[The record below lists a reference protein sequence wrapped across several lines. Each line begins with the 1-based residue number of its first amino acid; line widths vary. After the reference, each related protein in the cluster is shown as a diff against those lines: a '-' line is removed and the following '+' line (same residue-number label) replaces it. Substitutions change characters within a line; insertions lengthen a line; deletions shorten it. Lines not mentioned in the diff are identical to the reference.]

1 MYNEKYLL
9 FSTGG
14 GTTDP
19 LNLDRHEMAVYCA
32 KDFKGM
38 KPASGRSLDLFFVT
52 EKGQEIVT
60 LKIKN
65 GLHSKVMQAISNAI
79 VMGNQSIIPIADV
92 DNNIFINTNIY
103 DVIIKSKDTYVQ
115 TLTNNSK
122 TQLTVPR
129 SNYKKCMVANID
141 GSASVAMTLHLTS
154 QLGSDIT
161 DTGVNVNNGSGYSV
175 TTSSQAIVVDGT
187 TATDDLLLNERVYKS
202 DGTFIGTCTA
212 VDSGTRITFGGG
224 LEVALADDA
233 DLYTGT
239 RYTIFDQIN
248 IPSKSTLKLE
258 QDEISFDNSKFDLY
272 CKSGDSD
279 GQLIFSFMY

>member
-1 MYNEKYLL
+1 MYEEKYLL

-14 GTTDP
+14 GTADP

-38 KPASGRSLDLFFVT
+38 KPASARSLDLFFIT
-52 EKGQEIVT
+52 ERGQEIVT

-115 TLTNNSK
+115 TLTNNSR

-141 GSASVAMTLHLTS
+141 GTDTVRLTLELHDGSTYSKLVSAINILANTTLVFEENEIDFDATTYTLH
-154 QLGSDIT
+154 
-161 DTGVNVNNGSGYSV
+161 
-175 TTSSQAIVVDGT
+175 
-187 TATDDLLLNERVYKS
+187 AT
-202 DGTFIGTCTA
+202 
-212 VDSGTRITFGGG
+212 
-224 LEVALADDA
+224 
-233 DLYTGT
+233 
-239 RYTIFDQIN
+239 
-248 IPSKSTLKLE
+248 
-258 QDEISFDNSKFDLY
+258 
-272 CKSGDSD
+272 SGDAD
-279 GQLIFSFMY
+279 GQLTFTFNY

>member
-14 GTTDP
+14 GSADP

-32 KDFKGM
+32 KDFKSM
-38 KPASGRSLDLFFVT
+38 KPSSARSLDLFFVT

-115 TLTNNSK
+115 TLTDNSR

-129 SNYKKCMVANID
+129 SNYKKCIVANID
-141 GSASVAMTLHLTS
+141 GADTVRLTLELHDGSSYTKLVSGMGIPVNTTLIFEENEIDFDATTYTLH
-154 QLGSDIT
+154 
-161 DTGVNVNNGSGYSV
+161 
-175 TTSSQAIVVDGT
+175 
-187 TATDDLLLNERVYKS
+187 AT
-202 DGTFIGTCTA
+202 
-212 VDSGTRITFGGG
+212 
-224 LEVALADDA
+224 
-233 DLYTGT
+233 
-239 RYTIFDQIN
+239 
-248 IPSKSTLKLE
+248 
-258 QDEISFDNSKFDLY
+258 
-272 CKSGDSD
+272 SGDAD
-279 GQLIFSFMY
+279 GQLTFTFNY